1 MVLLVALSE
10 HVLKAQ
16 DTGSFLSVTFGSAL
30 IQAKRSLDKFMQAQ
44 LKSLD
49 DFKPKNAK
57 KLGILPFI
65 RNFEVSNP
73 KYRRNCVKFAFTV
86 KVQTDCPV
94 KIKL

>member
-1 MVLLVALSE
+1 MFSNYSNSMVLLVALSE

-65 RNFEVSNP
+65 RNFEVNHCSEIQTF
-73 KYRRNCVKFAFTV
+73 KF
-86 KVQTDCPV
+86 VQLT
-94 KIKL
+94 